1 MKKQLL
7 VALLGTALALPIVA
21 QAEGAYVGVNV
32 GRSEIKANGGFKD
45 HDTAFKLSGGY
56 DFDKTFGVEA
66 GYVDLG
72 KSEGVKGSAF
82 YVAGTGNFAINEQF
96 SLFAKVGISANRVKV
111 ERTNTKFNNTAPIIG
126 VGAAY
131 NFSKTFSL
139 VGEYENFGKVVDENN
154 LSVKADMFSVG
165 LRYKF

>member
-1 MKKQLL
+1 MKKQLI

-32 GRSEIKANGGFKD
+32 GRSEIKAEGDKD
-45 HDTAFKLSGGY
+45 HDTAFKLNGGY
-56 DFDKTFGVEA
+56 DFDKTFGIEA

-72 KSEGVKGSAF
+72 KFNDGKVSAF
-82 YVAGTGNFAINEQF
+82 YVAGTGNLAINEQF
-96 SLFAKVGISANRVKV
+96 SLFAKIGFSADRVKLD
-111 ERTNTKFNNTAPIIG
+111 RTNEKFNNTSAIIG

-139 VGEYENFGKVVDENN
+139 VGEYENFGKVYDENDG
-154 LSVKADMFSVG
+154 SVKADMFSVG